1 MSRPFSSAE
10 EVFTYLE
17 SFTNLEK
24 TQNYTTRTYR
34 LDRMDRLTSFFG
46 RPQDISPDGEG
57 YRILHL
63 AGSKGKGS
71 TAAYLAEAL
80 TRKGYKTGLY
90 TSPHVTCYQE
100 RISLAGNLLDDDI
113 FIREGERIR
122 RFIET
127 LNPDSLP
134 GGGDPTTFEL
144 LTLLAFLVFRGLGC
158 QWVVLETGLGGR
170 LDATNVVN
178 PEAVFITSIERE
190 HTEFLGNTLAA
201 IAGEKGGIIKPGRPV
216 FCGILKEEPWEVIRT
231 MADQRGAP
239 FYDLDCEA
247 PRRLFTTTPRGEQVH
262 ITWKDGSESRW
273 LLKMPGPHQG
283 QNATLAALGLRTLF
297 TGDEAFSDQELA
309 LSFAATSLPGRMEG
323 LVIDR
328 ISWFLDGAHTPQSL
342 GLTVQTF
349 TALNGPGGI
358 MIFGT
363 AQGKPVPDLV
373 RDNLP
378 FFSTV
383 IISRAGTFKPE
394 DPEKV
399 FAQVGETVRELM
411 HHPEPDQSWQIPVL
425 ELVPDPEEACR
436 RAVELSAGVLPV
448 LVTGSFYMVAAVRRC
463 LLTEEGVSCS

>member
-1 MSRPFSSAE
+1 MSHPFSDAG
-10 EVFTYLE
+10 EVFAYLE

-34 LDRMDRLTSFFG
+34 LDRMDHLTSRFG
-46 RPQDISPDGEG
+46 RPQDISSDGEG

-71 TAAYLAEAL
+71 TAAYLAGAL

-90 TSPHVTCYQE
+90 TSPHVTCYKE
-100 RISLAGNLLDDDI
+100 RISLAGNLIEDEV
-113 FIREGERIR
+113 FIREGEKIR

-127 LNPDSLP
+127 MDSDTLP

-144 LTLLAFLVFRGLGC
+144 LTLLAFLVFRSLGC

-178 PEAVFITSIERE
+178 PVGVFITSIELE

-216 FCGILKEEPWEVIRT
+216 FCGILKEEPWEVIRS
-231 MADQRGAP
+231 MAAERCAP
-239 FYDLDCEA
+239 LYDLDIEA
-247 PRRLFTTTPRGEQVH
+247 PRRLFSTTALGEQVQ
-262 ITWKDGSESRW
+262 ITWKDGSESQW

-297 TGDEAFSDQELA
+297 TGDQAFSDEELA
-309 LSFAATSLPGRMEG
+309 LSFSATSLPGRMESLARDG
-323 LVIDR
+323 
-328 ISWFLDGAHTPQSL
+328 ISWFLDGAHTPQSM

-358 MIFGT
+358 LIFGT
-363 AQGKPVPDLV
+363 ALGKSVPDLV
-373 RDNLP
+373 RENLP

-399 FAQVGETVRELM
+399 FAQVQETVQGLV
-411 HHPEPDQSWQIPVL
+411 HHPEPDQSWQIPAL
-425 ELVPDPEEACR
+425 ELIPDSEEAYR
-436 RAVELSAGVLPV
+436 RAVELSGGALPV
-448 LVTGSFYMVAAVRRC
+448 LTTGSFYMVAAIRRC
-463 LLTEEGVSCS
+463 LLDSEEVPCR